1 MMKDYRCNNLVFLS
15 TEIPEIS
22 RNDCSTAFSTDS
34 RDKNVAVIVGTLV
47 PKGVTAAES
56 KVEVLV
62 SLVDAEAEIGVDV
75 VEGRMGVTRKEELA
89 AVADPMEG
97 KPLSSAPGLDEI
109 SIHRFILTT

>member
-1 MMKDYRCNNLVFLS
+1 
-15 TEIPEIS
+15 
-22 RNDCSTAFSTDS
+22 
-34 RDKNVAVIVGTLV
+34 
-47 PKGVTAAES
+47 
-56 KVEVLV
+56 
-62 SLVDAEAEIGVDV
+62 VDAEAEIGVDV